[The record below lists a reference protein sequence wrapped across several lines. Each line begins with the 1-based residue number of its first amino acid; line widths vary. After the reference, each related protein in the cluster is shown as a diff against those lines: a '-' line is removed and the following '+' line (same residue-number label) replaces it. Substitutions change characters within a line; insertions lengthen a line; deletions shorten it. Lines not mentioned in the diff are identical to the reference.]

1 MKPSKQTKRKFYG
14 KWLYKV
20 SLDLPGAALFRF
32 NLPNDVLAYIDHST
46 TSNRYISSY
55 VKLAQAHR
63 DCFVKYLNT
72 ISTYSKDL
80 YAVRIE
86 SRMLDIYTNERALFD
101 EMSFNC
107 TGFIRGRFEPSKDTI
122 DIVSQPFKIA
132 ANKLPHNMYQ
142 HKVFLLPHKLAGDD
156 AGKQKYLNW
165 VDTQGDKIKISECT
179 KQWFLATNW
188 NWDRRYVYVDSEQTL
203 LMLKLRNPD
212 VIGRVYDYVVV
223 DK

>member
-1 MKPSKQTKRKFYG
+1 
-14 KWLYKV
+14 
-20 SLDLPGAALFRF
+20 
-32 NLPNDVLAYIDHST
+32 
-46 TSNRYISSY
+46 
-55 VKLAQAHR
+55 
-63 DCFVKYLNT
+63 
-72 ISTYSKDL
+72 
-80 YAVRIE
+80 
-86 SRMLDIYTNERALFD
+86 
-101 EMSFNC
+101 
-107 TGFIRGRFEPSKDTI
+107 
-122 DIVSQPFKIA
+122 
-132 ANKLPHNMYQ
+132 MYQ

-156 AGKQKYLNW
+156 EGKQKYLNW